1 MAVSLISTGVQFP
14 DNSIQTTAAGASA
27 MVLAATA
34 TASSSSEIVF
44 NNLSTTYRAYLVEY
58 DQVYLASNNQ
68 NLLMQISTD
77 NGSSYISS
85 NYQRVGFYMT
95 TSTVQ
100 GNVETAASFLYIGS
114 LGGWSNSSSRR
125 GAGQVMMFAP
135 NTGGSPQLFTHT
147 SVTLNASGNNEITQ
161 MVMQNSSTSAVN
173 AIKFFSSS
181 GNIAAGNFRLYGL
194 VNA

>member
-44 NNLSTTYRAYLVEY
+44 NNLSSSYRAYMLEY
-58 DQVYLASNNQ
+58 DSLYLSTANQ
-68 NLLMQISTD
+68 NLLMTISTN
-77 NGSSYISS
+77 NGSSYLTA
-85 NYQRVGFYMT
+85 NYQRALVRNAGT
-95 TSTVQ
+95 LS
-100 GNVETAASFLYIGS
+100 GNYSSGDSIFYIGS
-114 LGGWSNSSSRR
+114 LGGYSGTATNTGS
-125 GAGQVMMFAP
+125 GIIYMFAP
-135 NTGGSPQLFTHT
+135 NTSGQYSQYYMETVTFDNSNTLEMLAGSM
-147 SVTLNASGNNEITQ
+147 LNSG
-161 MVMQNSSTSAVN
+161 STSAVN
-173 AIKFFSSS
+173 AVRLKSSS